1 MITDWWWV
9 RHGPTHEK
17 VFTGWRDVPA
27 DLSNINQISRLKS
40 FLPQNAIYVSSDL
53 KRATATA
60 KAISSRNQEIIIDPS
75 LREFNFGLW
84 DGLGF
89 DEVAR
94 GYPTKS
100 KDFWEKPGT
109 IAAPDGES
117 WNIVQHRVSEAVK
130 KYTQAYK
137 GSNII
142 AVAHFGTILTQVQLA
157 IKKTPYEVLAQK
169 IENLSVT
176 HIQVDEKGSFLKELN
191 FVP

>member
-27 DLSNINQISRLKS
+27 DLSNINQISRLKT

-60 KAISSRNQEIIIDPS
+60 KAISSGNQEIIIDPS

-109 IAAPDGES
+109 ISAPAGES
-117 WNIVQHRVSEAVK
+117 WNMVQHRVSEVVK
-130 KYTQAYK
+130 KYTKAYK

-142 AVAHFGTILTQVQLA
+142 AVAHLGTILTQVQFA